1 MDSLLELSAR
11 NLRRARE
18 IIADAGVYGAWE
30 SIGAEV
36 NLVGSVKTGL
46 LMKHRDV
53 DFHIYSKPLV
63 LAESFSAMAT
73 LAAHP
78 SVKRIECVNMMETEE
93 RCVEWHAWYLD
104 ADGETWQLDMIHIE
118 RGSLYDGYMEK
129 VAARIGEALTPER
142 KLAILR
148 LKFDTPDAEKI
159 PGIEYCQAVIRD
171 GVETYDEFVEWR
183 KAHSSAGVV
192 QWMP

>member
-1 MDSLLELSAR
+1 MMD
-11 NLRRARE
+11 
-18 IIADAGVYGAWE
+18 
-30 SIGAEV
+30 
-36 NLVGSVKTGL
+36 
-46 LMKHRDV
+46 
-53 DFHIYSKPLV
+53 
-63 LAESFSAMAT
+63 
-73 LAAHP
+73 
-78 SVKRIECVNMMETEE
+78 TEE
-93 RCVEWHAWYLD
+93 RCVEWHAWCLD
-104 ADGETWQLDMIHIE
+104 ADGESWQLDMIHIE

-183 KAHSSAGVV
+183 KANSFAGVV